1 MPTSPARRI
10 SIHLFLYQQL
20 STLGPPGW
28 GRRRW
33 EPMAPSKRV
42 RPSTSYINCLLSSRP
57 AREDAGEAGQSR
69 QFGVQDC
76 SAGGSGG
83 KRKDSRPN
91 VFNRCGRSPCVG
103 PSAVWRR
110 SSSQAG
116 SGAGQATPCSGG
128 PGPEKFGRR
137 RFSELRHSA
146 ENECKHPRRFCQ
158 SSPCSDDIVGRSSR
172 GGQGGRRRPRGL
184 RGRRRG
190 ECLGPHS
197 GTADPDSEP
206 AGFVKQEIL
215 RPVAE
220 SVGRR
225 RGRRRR
231 SQERDG
237 REATAP
243 RAIRRPPR
251 KSCGESARAVSPRSP
266 KGLGCRIGTEGYV
279 SSLSR
284 NRSPGYLQ
292 NPDLLQFSDG
302 GDVGSRGAEPR
313 CGTDVPPG
321 PWLGIRRTS
330 RQRTGPHE
338 VGLATDGQAG
348 PAFLHSRTEAS
359 SEARA
364 TSWDAGRSEVGHGP
378 AGISEGC
385 RPDFGEDHEGAF
397 ESHSSG
403 RPARPGRWNQRP
415 RTRKGPQRKEDR
427 PDGRDH
433 GMKTPWF
440 LPQLFPSDLDGT
452 LSASRLS
459 TVTARFL
466 PRCRTRLSQFIQSS
480 IAHEFPSSASQISS
494 DLWPCPLPP
503 PLALPRTRLG
513 GRREARWRQRCTS
526 RLVCRHIVAAYNWLV
541 LNRPSKPPAD
551 LPPPSSSQAAMLVR
565 LERMASIWIRLG
577 HGPKCGLDRTVQ
589 KFDSISSALSRIHE
603 LSRSLYSELQ
613 PYSSPSRGRLPA
625 EPAVSERDPIRERR
639 ASFGKAAPIHGSKQV
654 EPSRLK
660 FDAAP
665 QFNAEKFLTDPLL
678 RAGFQNPSI
687 FRRPSV
693 DWGKPRLARVQS
705 TPEKQRELFRKWDNV
720 HSLYLLPAE
729 CSEHRYRCGLF
740 SVFKN
745 SETDRQILNPIPENS
760 RSFSVS
766 DATLSLAHSSLLCQL
781 YVPEDRA
788 LVINA
793 DDISDFYHGFTV
805 SDLHA
810 ARNHIHGVYDGE
822 EFAGWNAFREDLR
835 GKKVVGCFKT
845 LAMGTS
851 FAVEIAQHAHAVL
864 LYRSGCLRESERV
877 AYKHILPAGPGF
889 DLLCI
894 DDHIYLLMIEMSE
907 VNKPPAPNRRDAILL
922 ARAASMYA
930 EVGLRTSPKKAVR
943 NTFKAT
949 ILGGELD
956 GIRGDI
962 AAPRVRIVALA
973 SLSLQLIVLGFCTKE
988 LLQCILGCWVFV
1000 CMYRRPFLC
1009 LMNQL
1014 YHEIKGK
1021 EPGEIFS
1028 LSHGARQELLLLVL
1042 CSPCIHTDLRAPP
1055 LGR

>member
-1 MPTSPARRI
+1 M
-10 SIHLFLYQQL
+10 
-20 STLGPPGW
+20 
-28 GRRRW
+28 
-33 EPMAPSKRV
+33 
-42 RPSTSYINCLLSSRP
+42 
-57 AREDAGEAGQSR
+57 
-69 QFGVQDC
+69 
-76 SAGGSGG
+76 
-83 KRKDSRPN
+83 
-91 VFNRCGRSPCVG
+91 
-103 PSAVWRR
+103 
-110 SSSQAG
+110 
-116 SGAGQATPCSGG
+116 
-128 PGPEKFGRR
+128 
-137 RFSELRHSA
+137 
-146 ENECKHPRRFCQ
+146 
-158 SSPCSDDIVGRSSR
+158 
-172 GGQGGRRRPRGL
+172 
-184 RGRRRG
+184 
-190 ECLGPHS
+190 
-197 GTADPDSEP
+197 
-206 AGFVKQEIL
+206 
-215 RPVAE
+215 
-220 SVGRR
+220 
-225 RGRRRR
+225 
-231 SQERDG
+231 
-237 REATAP
+237 
-243 RAIRRPPR
+243 
-251 KSCGESARAVSPRSP
+251 
-266 KGLGCRIGTEGYV
+266 
-279 SSLSR
+279 R
-284 NRSPGYLQ
+284 N
-292 NPDLLQFSDG
+292 N
-302 GDVGSRGAEPR
+302 
-313 CGTDVPPG
+313 
-321 PWLGIRRTS
+321 
-330 RQRTGPHE
+330 
-338 VGLATDGQAG
+338 
-348 PAFLHSRTEAS
+348 
-359 SEARA
+359 
-364 TSWDAGRSEVGHGP
+364 
-378 AGISEGC
+378 
-385 RPDFGEDHEGAF
+385 
-397 ESHSSG
+397 
-403 RPARPGRWNQRP
+403 
-415 RTRKGPQRKEDR
+415 
-427 PDGRDH
+427 
-433 GMKTPWF
+433 
-440 LPQLFPSDLDGT
+440 
-452 LSASRLS
+452 
-459 TVTARFL
+459 
-466 PRCRTRLSQFIQSS
+466 
-480 IAHEFPSSASQISS
+480 
-494 DLWPCPLPP
+494 
-503 PLALPRTRLG
+503 
-513 GRREARWRQRCTS
+513 
-526 RLVCRHIVAAYNWLV
+526 
-541 LNRPSKPPAD
+541 
-551 LPPPSSSQAAMLVR
+551 
-565 LERMASIWIRLG
+565 
-577 HGPKCGLDRTVQ
+577 
-589 KFDSISSALSRIHE
+589 
-603 LSRSLYSELQ
+603 
-613 PYSSPSRGRLPA
+613 
-625 EPAVSERDPIRERR
+625 
-639 ASFGKAAPIHGSKQV
+639 
-654 EPSRLK
+654 
-660 FDAAP
+660 DAAP
-665 QFNAEKFLTDPLL
+665 QFNAEKFLTDPLF

-822 EFAGWNAFREDLR
+822 EFVGWNAFREDLR

-851 FAVEIAQHAHAVL
+851 FAVEVAQHAHAVL

-877 AYKHILPAGPGF
+877 AYKRILPAGPGF

-894 DDHIYLLMIEMSE
+894 DDHIYLLMIKMSE

-1000 CMYRRPFLC
+1000 CMYRWPFLC

-1055 LGR
+1055 LGKIFCTDASSFAAGVCQCNISEASSYSLFRHADHRGYHTVLQGILLSTLTASSNLTNLLSWRPVCLRSSPRESSSISLRSLGVRAT